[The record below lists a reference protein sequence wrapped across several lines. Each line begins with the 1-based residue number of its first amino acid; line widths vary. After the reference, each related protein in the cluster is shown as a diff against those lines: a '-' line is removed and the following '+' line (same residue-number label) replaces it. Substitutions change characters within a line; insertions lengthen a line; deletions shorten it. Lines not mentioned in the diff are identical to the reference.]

1 MLKSVGKFW
10 SMFLIAAMSAV
21 GVVTLESETT
31 PAEAANAA
39 WFNPSQIIS
48 DSAFYAPG
56 TMSAADIQRFL
67 NGKVAVCR
75 ADPTRPGCLK
85 DYRLSTPAVTGVAG
99 RCASLPAKTNI
110 SAAELIYDIS
120 MACGISPKVLLVK
133 LQKEQGLIT
142 STNPSP
148 RAYEFALGMDCP
160 DTPAGCSAASAGFF
174 WQLYRG
180 AGQLVWYSNPAGSFT
195 WLRIGATISRPYQA
209 NNPGC
214 GSQSFV
220 LENRATAAL
229 YYYTPYVPNQTA
241 LANLYGVGDGCSAY
255 GNRNFFRDYTDW
267 FGSPIGGSF
276 LIKGDSPDVFMIVD
290 ETKYR
295 IPSAELLTS
304 LAPLGPVG
312 TVPNAHLDRYTTIGD
327 MSALARNV
335 VDGSYFFIHNG
346 LRLPFANCD
355 EIAAWGLDCANA
367 ISMTGSQVTA
377 FAIGEAMSAL
387 VGRFVLENGNLR
399 DLAGPV
405 AEVAPAAPAPAAPA
419 APAPVS
425 TYTVVPGDSL
435 SGIASR
441 FGTTTRNL
449 ISLNGI
455 TNANLIRVG
464 QVIKLST
471 DAAPAAP
478 APAAPAPAAPAPAAP
493 APVSTYIV
501 VRGDSLSGI
510 ASRFATTTRNLMSL
524 NGITNANLI
533 RVGQVIKLST
543 DAAPAAPASPAPAT
557 PAPAAPAPEAP
568 TAPAPAAPS
577 SYVVVAGDT
586 LSGIAARF
594 GTTTRNLM
602 SLNGI
607 SDANRIRV
615 GQLLTIVGQAAPA
628 VPAPENP
635 APATPAPATP
645 ADPNASGAT
654 SYTVVAG
661 DTLSGIAARFGTTTR
676 NLMDLNAIV
685 NANSIRIGQILNVV
699 GTASTAAPAAPAS
712 TSAPSTTY
720 TVVAGDTLS
729 GIAARFG
736 TTTRNLM
743 DLNGITNSNLI
754 RIGQALKLS

>member
-10 SMFLIAAMSAV
+10 SMFLIAAISAV
-21 GVVTLESETT
+21 GVVALESKTT

-39 WFNPSQIIS
+39 WFNPGQIIS

-85 DYRLSTPAVTGVAG
+85 DYRLNTPEVTGVAG
-99 RCASLPAKTNI
+99 RCTSLPAKTNI

-120 MACGISPKVLLVK
+120 IACGISPKVLLVK
-133 LQKEQGLIT
+133 LQKEQGLVT

-195 WLRIGATISRPYQA
+195 WLRPGATISRPFQA

-241 LANLYGVGDGCSAY
+241 LANLYGVGDACSAY

-276 LIKGDSPDVFMIVD
+276 LIKGDGPDVFMIVD

-295 IPSAELLTS
+295 VPSPELLNS
-304 LAPLGPVG
+304 LAPLGPLG
-312 TVPNAHLDRYTTIGD
+312 TVPNAHLDLYATIGD
-327 MSALARNV
+327 MSALGRNA
-335 VDGSYFFIHNG
+335 VDGSYFFMHNG
-346 LRLPFANCD
+346 TRLPFANCD
-355 EIAAWGLDCANA
+355 EIAAWGLDCATA
-367 ISMTGSQVTA
+367 ISMTGSQVSA
-377 FAIGEAMSAL
+377 FAVGEAMSAL

-399 DLAGPV
+399 DV
-405 AEVAPAAPAPAAPA
+405 AAPAAEAAPAPEAAPAAPAPAAPA

-425 TYTVVPGDSL
+425 TYTVVRGDSL

-449 ISLNGI
+449 MSLNGI
-455 TNANLIRVG
+455 SNANLIRVG
-464 QVIKLST
+464 QVIKLSA
-471 DAAPAAP
+471 DAAPAAPAPEAAPAAP
-478 APAAPAPAAPAPAAP
+478 APAAPAAPT
-493 APVSTYIV
+493 TYTV

-510 ASRFATTTRNLMSL
+510 ASRFGTTTRNLMSL
-524 NGITNANLI
+524 NGITDANRI
-533 RVGQVIKLST
+533 RVGQVLNIVGA
-543 DAAPAAPASPAPAT
+543 AAPAAPA
-557 PAPAAPAPEAP
+557 PAPAAPTPAS
-568 TAPAPAAPS
+568 PAPADPNAS
-577 SYVVVAGDT
+577 GTTSYTVVARDT

-602 SLNGI
+602 SLN
-607 SDANRIRV
+607 
-615 GQLLTIVGQAAPA
+615 
-628 VPAPENP
+628 
-635 APATPAPATP
+635 
-645 ADPNASGAT
+645 
-654 SYTVVAG
+654 
-661 DTLSGIAARFGTTTR
+661 
-676 NLMDLNAIV
+676 AIV

-699 GTASTAAPAAPAS
+699 GTPSAAAPAAPAS
-712 TSAPSTTY
+712 TSTPSTSY

-729 GIAARFG
+729 GIAARLG

-743 DLNGITNSNLI
+743 TLNGITNANLL
-754 RIGQALKLS
+754 RIGQVLKLA

>member
-21 GVVTLESETT
+21 GVVTLEGETT

-39 WFNPSQIIS
+39 WFNPGQIIS

-56 TMSAADIQRFL
+56 TMSAADIQRL
-67 NGKVAVCR
+67 LDSKVAVCR

-99 RCASLPAKTNI
+99 RCTSLPAKTNI

-120 MACGISPKVLLVK
+120 IACGISPKVLLVK
-133 LQKEQGLIT
+133 LQKEQGLVT

-195 WLRIGATISRPYQA
+195 WLRPGTTISRPFQA

-276 LIKGDSPDVFMIVD
+276 LIKGDGPDVFMIVD

-295 IPSAELLTS
+295 VPTPELLNS
-304 LAPLGPVG
+304 LAPLGPLG
-312 TVPNAHLDRYTTIGD
+312 TVSNAHLDRYTTVGD
-327 MSALARNV
+327 MSGLGRNSV
-335 VDGSYFFIHNG
+335 NGSYFFMHNG
-346 LRLPFANCD
+346 QRLPFANCD
-355 EIAAWGLDCANA
+355 EIATWGLDCATA
-367 ISMTGSQVTA
+367 ISMTGSQVSA
-377 FAIGEAMSAL
+377 FPVGEAMSAL
-387 VGRFVLENGNLR
+387 VGRYVLENGILR
-399 DLAGPV
+399 
-405 AEVAPAAPAPAAPA
+405 EVAAPGTDPAAPAPEAAPAPAAPA

-425 TYTVVPGDSL
+425 TYTVVRGDSL

-449 ISLNGI
+449 MSINGI
-455 TNANLIRVG
+455 TNPNLIRVG
-464 QVIKLST
+464 QVIRLSS
-471 DAAPAAP
+471 DAAPAAPAAP

-493 APVSTYIV
+493 VAPAAPAAPTTYTV

-510 ASRFATTTRNLMSL
+510 ASRFGTTTRNLMSL
-524 NGITNANLI
+524 NAITNANRI
-533 RVGQVIKLST
+533 RVGQVLTIVGSG
-543 DAAPAAPASPAPAT
+543 APAA
-557 PAPAAPAPEAP
+557 PAPAAPAPANP
-568 TAPAPAAPS
+568 NARGTT
-577 SYVVVAGDT
+577 SYTVVARDT

-602 SLNGI
+602 SLNAI
-607 SDANRIRV
+607 TNPSRIRV
-615 GQLLTIVGQAAPA
+615 GQTLIVSGTPTAAAPS
-628 VPAPENP
+628 
-635 APATPAPATP
+635 APASTTIPST
-645 ADPNASGAT
+645 T
-654 SYTVVAG
+654 YTVVAR

-676 NLMDLNAIV
+676 NLMA
-685 NANSIRIGQILNVV
+685 
-699 GTASTAAPAAPAS
+699 
-712 TSAPSTTY
+712 
-720 TVVAGDTLS
+720 
-729 GIAARFG
+729 
-736 TTTRNLM
+736 
-743 DLNGITNSNLI
+743 LNGITNANLLKV
-754 RIGQALKLS
+754 GQVLKLA